1 MEVRVQEQA
10 RAVQRFARLTFELEE
25 DEEGEFVLFFG
36 RIADLAEETERIVGF
51 WGSEI
56 RTRPDRRKSRRSLNA

>member
-25 DEEGEFVLFFG
+25 DEEGEFVLFLG
-36 RIADLAEETERIVGF
+36 RIADLAEEAERVVGF
-51 WGSEI
+51 W
-56 RTRPDRRKSRRSLNA
+56 RKRNQDLTRSARSHHSLNA